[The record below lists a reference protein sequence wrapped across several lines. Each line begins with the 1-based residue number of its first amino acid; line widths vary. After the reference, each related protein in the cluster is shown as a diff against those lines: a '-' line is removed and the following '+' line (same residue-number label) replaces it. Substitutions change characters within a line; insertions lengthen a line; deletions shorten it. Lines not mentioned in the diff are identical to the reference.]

1 MNKKLFAKMK
11 TLFMAS
17 MITALT
23 VPAALP
29 ASAADSGH
37 VDNPFVGAT
46 AYINPDY
53 EDFVDSSIAQ
63 VTDDELAAKME
74 TVKSYPTAVW
84 LDRISAIEGGDG
96 RLSLEE
102 HLDNALAQKQGDAPI
117 TASFVIYDMPGRDCH
132 ALASNGELPLTQ
144 DALERYKKEYVDVIA
159 DIFSNPKYEDI
170 RIVTVIEPDSLPNLV
185 TNLSTPACAAAN
197 SSNIYR
203 DGIRYTLDQLHDI
216 PNVYKYLDI
225 GHSGWLGWDSNLQ
238 PAVNLY
244 TSVVQGTKGGF
255 SSVDGF
261 VTNTANTTPLEEPNL
276 PNADL
281 QVNGQ
286 PIRAAKY
293 FEWNPYFDEAD
304 FTAALYSGFVSK
316 GWPSDIG
323 FLIDTSRNG
332 WGGPER
338 PTGASGSD
346 INTYVNSGR
355 IDKRLHRGNWCNAAG
370 AGMGM
375 PPEAAPK
382 AYSHVDALVW
392 VKPPG
397 DSDGSSSLI
406 PNDEGKGFD
415 RMCDPTYTTADGTL
429 TGALPNA
436 PLSGHWFHE
445 QFVEL
450 VQNAYPAIPLSD
462 NGGSEDTPP
471 VAPDSLTAAVTLN
484 WSKAEGAKSYNVK
497 RATSAEGPFNV
508 IASEVKGLTYTD
520 ASVKS
525 DTTYYYVVSAVNKA
539 GESVDSAVQV
549 VVTTGYGKSVPTVP
563 ATPARV
569 AAKAGD
575 VQVKLNW
582 NAVGGA
588 DSYTVKRADNAG
600 GPFEAIAE
608 TVTGTVY
615 TDTNVINGT
624 AYYYVISAVN
634 GAGVSPESTVVSATP
649 AAEPAPGAPEGLK
662 ATAGSAEVK
671 LSWNAVKG
679 AESYNVKRADS
690 AKGPF
695 DTIEDSVTGTSFTDN
710 DVKNGNTYYYV
721 VSANN
726 KSGESS
732 DSNVVSAAPREVPKG
747 DLVAQYR
754 NGDSSATDNQIR
766 PQFNIKNNG
775 STAVKL
781 SDVKLR
787 YYFTK
792 EGSDAMQAWVDWAQV
807 GSSNVVVTFTD
818 SYMEVGFTS
827 GAGSIAPGGQS
838 GDIQIRAAKSSW
850 TNFDETDDYSYNATQ
865 TSLANWEKVTLYQNG
880 ELVWGIEPGV

>member
-1 MNKKLFAKMK
+1 MKKKLFAKMK
-11 TLFMAS
+11 PLFSACM
-17 MITALT
+17 T
-23 VPAALP
+23 AALAVP
-29 ASAADSGH
+29 LVLPTAVAADPVH
-37 VDNPFVGAT
+37 VDNPFIGAT

-53 EDFVDSSIAQ
+53 ADFVDTSIAQ

-84 LDRISAIEGGDG
+84 LDRIAAIEGGDG

-102 HLDNALAQKQGDAPI
+102 HLDNALAQKQGDTPI

-132 ALASNGELPLTQ
+132 ALASNGELPLTE
-144 DALERYKKEYVDVIA
+144 DALERYKKEYIDVIA

-238 PAVNLY
+238 PAINLY
-244 TSVVQGTKGGF
+244 TTVVQGTEGGF
-255 SSVDGF
+255 DSVDGF

-276 PNADL
+276 PNSDL
-281 QVNGQ
+281 QINGQ
-286 PIRAAKY
+286 PIRAAEY
-293 FEWNPYFDEAD
+293 YEWNPYFDEAD
-304 FTAALYSGFVSK
+304 FTAALYSGFVAK

-332 WGGPER
+332 WGGSDR

-346 INTYVNSGR
+346 INTYVDSGR
-355 IDKRLHRGNWCNAAG
+355 IDKRLHRGNWCNASG

-375 PPEAAPK
+375 PPEAAPQS
-382 AYSHVDALVW
+382 YPHVDALVW

-397 DSDGSSSLI
+397 DSDGSSTLI
-406 PNDEGKGFD
+406 ANDEGKGFD

-450 VQNAYPAIPLSD
+450 VQNAYPVIPLSE
-462 NGGSEDTPP
+462 GGSSDTLPATP
-471 VAPDSLTAAVTLN
+471 SDLTTAVTLN

-497 RATSAEGPFNV
+497 RATSTEGPFTV
-508 IASEVKGLTYTD
+508 IASNVKGTSYTD
-520 ASVKS
+520 ATVES
-525 DTTYYYVVSAVNKA
+525 DTTYYYIISAVNNV
-539 GESVDSAVQV
+539 GESADSAVQV
-549 VVTTGYGKSVPTVP
+549 IVTTSFGVTVPTVP
-563 ATPARV
+563 AAPARLT
-569 AAKAGD
+569 AKAGD
-575 VQVKLNW
+575 TQVKLDW
-582 NAVGGA
+582 SASSGA
-588 DSYTVKRADNAG
+588 ESYTVKRAASAE

-608 TVTGTVY
+608 TVTGAAY

-624 AYYYVISAVN
+624 AYYYVISAAN
-634 GAGVSPESTVVSATP
+634 GAGESADSSVASATP
-649 AAEPAPGAPEGLK
+649 AAVPAPGAPAGLK
-662 ATAGSAEVK
+662 ATAGNAQVK
-671 LSWNAVKG
+671 LSWSATSG
-679 AESYNVKRADS
+679 AESYIVKRATN
-690 AKGPF
+690 AEGPF
-695 DTIEDSVTGTSFTDN
+695 EAIAENVTETSFTDTA
-710 DVKNGNTYYYV
+710 VENGTTYYYV
-721 VSANN
+721 VSAVN
-726 KSGESS
+726 KSGESA
-732 DSNVVSAAPREVPKG
+732 DSAAASAAPKEEPKG

-827 GAGSIAPGGQS
+827 GAGSMAPGGQS

-880 ELVWGIEPGV
+880 ELVWGIEP

>member
-1 MNKKLFAKMK
+1 MKKKLFAKMK

-29 ASAADSGH
+29 ASAADSAH

-53 EDFVDSSIAQ
+53 ANFVDTSIAQ
-63 VTDDELAAKME
+63 VTDDVLAAKME

-84 LDRISAIEGGDG
+84 LDRISAIQGGDG

-102 HLDNALAQKQGDAPI
+102 HLDNALAQKEGDTPI

-144 DALERYKKEYVDVIA
+144 DALERYKKEYIDVIA
-159 DIFSNPKYEDI
+159 DIFSNPKYKDI

-203 DGIRYTLDQLHDI
+203 DGITYALDQLHDI

-276 PNADL
+276 PNANL
-281 QVNGQ
+281 QINGQ

-293 FEWNPYFDEAD
+293 YEWNPYFDEAD
-304 FTAALYSGFVSK
+304 FTAALYSGFVAK

-332 WGGPER
+332 WGGPNR

-346 INTYVNSGR
+346 INTYVDSGR

-375 PPEAAPK
+375 PPQAAPQ
-382 AYSHVDALVW
+382 AYPHVDALVW

-397 DSDGSSSLI
+397 DSDGSSTLI

-462 NGGSEDTPP
+462 NGGGEDTPP
-471 VAPDSLTAAVTLN
+471 VAPDTLTAAVTLN

-497 RATSAEGPFNV
+497 RATSAEGPFTV
-508 IASEVKGLTYTD
+508 IASNVKGLTYTD

-549 VVTTGYGKSVPTVP
+549 IVTTSYGNSVPTVP
-563 ATPARV
+563 AAPAKV
-569 AAKAGD
+569 TAKAGD
-575 VQVKLNW
+575 MQVKLNW

-588 DSYTVKRADNAG
+588 EGYTVKRAVDAA
-600 GPFEAIAE
+600 GPFEPIAE

-624 AYYYVISAVN
+624 TYYYVISAVN

-649 AAEPAPGAPEGLK
+649 AAEPAPDAPAGLK
-662 ATAGSAEVK
+662 ATAGNAEVK

-690 AKGPF
+690 AQGPF
-695 DTIEDSVTGTSFTDN
+695 ETIADSVTRTSFTDT
-710 DVKNGNTYYYV
+710 DVKNGSTYYYV

-732 DSNVVSAAPREVPKG
+732 DSNAVSAAPRELPKG

-827 GAGSIAPGGQS
+827 GAGSLAPGGQT

-865 TSLANWEKVTLYQNG
+865 TSFANWEKVTLYQNG